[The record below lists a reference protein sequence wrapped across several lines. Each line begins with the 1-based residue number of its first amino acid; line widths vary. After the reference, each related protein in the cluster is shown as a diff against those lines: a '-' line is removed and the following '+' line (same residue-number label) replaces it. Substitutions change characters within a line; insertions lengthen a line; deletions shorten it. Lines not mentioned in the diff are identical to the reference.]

1 MSSMKC
7 VALLAG
13 TYVSLIALTATGPS
27 LAGQREPVTGSASLT
42 DQPVQLAQSPPSEN
56 EDAAADEKGETDDG
70 KPKRKRPNDKDKDG
84 AQPEKGSEPDGKDNA
99 PQDNASEPKAKNDAR
114 PGKASEPEAK
124 DSTRP
129 ERKGD
134 GEPMPGEDAPVT
146 NEPSVKQKPAI
157 PAEKASPKLETKP
170 EPKVVPVQ
178 PVPAAKDLPKAAPPP
193 VVTQPPAPPAK
204 PIPPEPKASPAA
216 PALPATP
223 AAPPVAPAAAPDE
236 KPVPATPSAPQP
248 RDKSDANTP
257 ASKPAPAFPTT
268 SPPPAA
274 VEKAT
279 PGSPTPAGSAESAA
293 PPSKKL
299 DEVKLGRKETVED
312 GGKRTIIR
320 EPDNRVII
328 RQDNRVFIQHNENSR
343 FDRLQKGSRK
353 ERRSD
358 GTDVTILDRPGGVQI
373 YSVADADGRLIRR
386 YRRDREGREF
396 DIIDNRRRDNLGRKI
411 AIGVGVG
418 IGIGVGAAI
427 ISSIIDRPPPRITIP
442 REKYIVEYERASE
455 DDVYEAFSAPPVER
469 LERAYSLDEVRYSRP
484 LRQYMRR
491 IDLNDI
497 NFEFGSWEVADA
509 QIKDLE
515 RAARAMLRV
524 IERNPDE
531 VFLIEGHTD
540 KVGTDID
547 NLTLSDRRAEAV
559 AILLTES
566 FDVPP
571 ENLTTQ
577 GYGEQFP
584 KVETSGP
591 EVINRRVAVRRITPL
606 LTHES
611 GG

>member
-1 MSSMKC
+1 MNSMKC

-13 TYVSLIALTATGPS
+13 TYVSLIALTATGS
-27 LAGQREPVTGSASLT
+27 LADRRVSTAGPAASA
-42 DQPVQLAQSPPSEN
+42 DQPIQLAQPAPAE
-56 EDAAADEKGETDDG
+56 EVDDDADEKSENGDG
-70 KPKRKRPNDKDKDG
+70 KAKPKAARDKDAARPDNG
-84 AQPEKGSEPDGKDNA
+84 NEPDGKD
-99 PQDNASEPKAKNDAR
+99 DAR
-114 PGKASEPEAK
+114 QDKGGEANGK
-124 DSTRP
+124 DGTRP
-129 ERKGD
+129 EREGNV
-134 GEPMPGEDAPVT
+134 EPVPGKDAPVT

-157 PAEKASPKLETKP
+157 PTEKATPKLETKP
-170 EPKVVPVQ
+170 EPNVVPAQ
-178 PVPAAKDLPKAAPPP
+178 PAPTPKDLPKAAPPP
-193 VVTQPPAPPAK
+193 VVTQPSAPPAK
-204 PIPPEPKASPAA
+204 PLPPEPKASPAA
-216 PALPATP
+216 PTLPPTP
-223 AAPPVAPAAAPDE
+223 AAPPVPRSTAPVE
-236 KPVPATPSAPQP
+236 TPVPAKPAAPQP
-248 RDKSDANTP
+248 EDKSGAN
-257 ASKPAPAFPTT
+257 KPGSESA
-268 SPPPAA
+268 SPPPIDSPPPTA
-274 VEKAT
+274 VEKAA
-279 PGSPTPAGSAESAA
+279 PGGTAPAGSAATA
-293 PPSKKL
+293 PPPSKKL

-312 GGKRTIIR
+312 GGKLIVIT
-320 EPDNRVII
+320 EPDNRVIV

-373 YSVADADGRLIRR
+373 YSVADANGRLIRR

-418 IGIGVGAAI
+418 VGIGVGAAI
-427 ISSIIDRPPPRITIP
+427 IGSIIDRPPPRVSIP

-497 NFEFGSWEVADA
+497 NFEFGSWDVADA
-509 QIKDLE
+509 QIGTLQ

-540 KVGTDID
+540 KVGSDID

-559 AILLTES
+559 AVLLTES

-584 KVETSGP
+584 KVETEGP

-606 LTHES
+606 LSEKS